1 MRAQHPKVR
10 AESEPDRS
18 ARNAKLVAVRDS
30 RLASLVAVRDSRL
43 GSLVAV
49 RDSRLAAL
57 VAVRDSRLAS
67 KTRMRIKPCQ
77 IEKKARRLAP
87 FAERQR
93 RRAIAALLSEL
104 IVGFNK

>member
-1 MRAQHPKVR
+1 
-10 AESEPDRS
+10 
-18 ARNAKLVAVRDS
+18 
-30 RLASLVAVRDSRL
+30 
-43 GSLVAV
+43 
-49 RDSRLAAL
+49 
-57 VAVRDSRLAS
+57 
-67 KTRMRIKPCQ
+67 MRIKPCQ